1 MGKNDYMNN
10 RSRTTTHT
18 LMSGGII
25 GIPDDKYQDFL
36 EYYSREVGRNKSLTF
51 PELRSFPVSKMYF
64 DVDLLSKD
72 ELGDDFTI
80 TLASTIQRVIRSYY
94 TEENGFDGGEKTFQC
109 VVCTTPSKI
118 VTKDEEDL
126 VKNGFHIIF
135 PFLNIDIDKAY
146 QMRYN
151 AVYELER
158 VMGKREIPSNPW
170 ADAIDR
176 APYKGG
182 LKMCGSFKMVNCSK
196 CKNSKK
202 EQMKEEKELKK
213 EISSW
218 RKKIFPR
225 DEDGF
230 DYSDLSTL
238 NRNEFKDSLIY
249 ELNGRLLEIS
259 SGMTC
264 PFCTKGKC
272 IENRTYMPT
281 MVLDSDGTNNI
292 DLVDYLSKNMY
303 ETMKH
308 TSIRCQV
315 DDQLTP
321 GYKRPMGVPACPNET
336 NSASLRNLN
345 KLKIAKMDT
354 SAMMEVLS
362 EGVFKNDEDG
372 VFTWRGPQIFDDV
385 KKNAIEKFLRG
396 LTLGPYSKLQVK
408 TIFEHSILTKENGGR
423 KGSGTSMIN
432 SIIQSNTKEI
442 DRNSKLNLEH
452 SLLVRVMGEGS
463 TYCANKQGE
472 HTSNSIYF
480 RFTPQFCYQKCFSRK
495 DEVRPGGKPCGFYR
509 SSGVELPYSLAVLLF
524 PNEDIPVPPMST
536 ISFSRTKSSTVKQ
549 PRSCPSV
556 KDQGAK
562 KPRVHSLWGNRS
574 LGSR

>member
-1 MGKNDYMNN
+1 MGQNDYMNN
-10 RSRTTTHT
+10 RSRPTTHT

-36 EYYSREVGRNKSLTF
+36 LLYSREVGKNKNLTF
-51 PELRSFPVSKMYF
+51 SELRSCPVSKMYF

-72 ELGDDFTI
+72 ELGSEFTV

-94 TEENGFDGGEKTFQC
+94 TEGNGFDGGDKTFQC
-109 VVCTTPSKI
+109 VVCTTPSKT
-118 VTKDEEDL
+118 VTKEGEDL

-135 PFLNIDIDKAY
+135 P
-146 QMRYN
+146 
-151 AVYELER
+151 
-158 VMGKREIPSNPW
+158 
-170 ADAIDR
+170 DR

-372 VFTWRGPQIFDDV
+372 VFTWRGPQIFDDGSWGKGLPTV
-385 KKNAIEKFLRG
+385 LTSRENTRPIAFTSGLLLNFATKSVFLGRMKYDPG
-396 LTLGPYSKLQVK
+396 GS
-408 TIFEHSILTKENGGR
+408 HADSI
-423 KGSGTSMIN
+423 
-432 SIIQSNTKEI
+432 
-442 DRNSKLNLEH
+442 D
-452 SLLVRVMGEGS
+452 LLV
-463 TYCANKQGE
+463 
-472 HTSNSIYF
+472 
-480 RFTPQFCYQKCFSRK
+480 
-495 DEVRPGGKPCGFYR
+495 
-509 SSGVELPYSLAVLLF
+509 
-524 PNEDIPVPPMST
+524 
-536 ISFSRTKSSTVKQ
+536 
-549 PRSCPSV
+549 
-556 KDQGAK
+556 
-562 KPRVHSLWGNRS
+562 
-574 LGSR
+574 

>member
-51 PELRSFPVSKMYF
+51 SELRSFPVSKMYF

-202 EQMKEEKELKK
+202 EQMMEEKELKK
-213 EISSW
+213 EIASW

-225 DEDGF
+225 SEKGF
-230 DYSDLSTL
+230 DYSDISTL
-238 NRNEFKDSLIY
+238 DRDEFKDSKIY
-249 ELNGRLLEIS
+249 EINGKLLEIS

-264 PFCTKGKC
+264 PACTKGKC

-281 MVLDSDGTNNI
+281 MVLDSDGTNNV
-292 DLVDYLSKNMY
+292 DLVEYLSKNMY

-308 TSIRCQV
+308 TSIRCQAE
-315 DDQLTP
+315 DQVTP
-321 GYKRPMGVPACPNET
+321 GYKRPTGVPACPDET
-336 NSASLRNLN
+336 NSASLRNLSES
-345 KLKIAKMDT
+345 KIAKMDK
-354 SAMMEVLS
+354 SAIMEVLS
-362 EGVFKNDEDG
+362 EGVFKNDEEG
-372 VFTWRGPQIFDDV
+372 VFTWKGPQVFDDV

-396 LTLGPYSKLQVK
+396 LNSGPYSKLQVK
-408 TIFEHSILTKENGGR
+408 TIFNHSILKPDNGGR
-423 KGSGTSMIN
+423 KGSGASMIH
-432 SIIQSNTKEI
+432 SIVQSNNKGGSD
-442 DRNSKLNLEH
+442 DRKFNEER

-495 DEVRPGGKPCGFYR
+495 EEVRPGGKPCGFYR

-524 PNEDIPVPPMST
+524 PDEDIPVPPTSSM
-536 ISFSRTKSSTVKQ
+536 SFSRTKCTSVKQ
-549 PRSCPSV
+549 PRSCGSV
-556 KDQGAK
+556 KESGVK